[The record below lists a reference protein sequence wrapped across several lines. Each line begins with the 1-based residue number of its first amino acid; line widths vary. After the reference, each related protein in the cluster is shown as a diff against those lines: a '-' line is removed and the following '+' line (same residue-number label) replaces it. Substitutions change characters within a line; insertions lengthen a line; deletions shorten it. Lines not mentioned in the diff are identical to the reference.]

1 MPTTSDI
8 IADISQKDKT
18 GRPVYLSPTSRV
30 FSTRPWKIPTL
41 PFKVETTSKKHT
53 KFVMLS
59 LHPCIATHCIV
70 SNTKYGHLHLSSLA
84 APKLEYIATFL
95 AKQPKNESTLHA
107 FYAKVTKMPTSIP
120 KGRYRMVR
128 ILNLPSVCLVC

>member
-8 IADISQKDKT
+8 IGDINQREKT
-18 GRPVYLSPTSRV
+18 GQPVNLSPTSRV
-30 FSTRPWKIPTL
+30 FATRHWTIPTL
-41 PFKVETTSKKHT
+41 PFKVETTGKT
-53 KFVMLS
+53 LN
-59 LHPCIATHCIV
+59 LYAITAPIYATHCIV
-70 SNTKYGHLHLSSLA
+70 SNTKYGHLHLCPIA
-84 APKLEYIATFL
+84 APKLDFIGKFL
-95 AKQPKNESTLHA
+95 TKQCKSETTLHA

>member
-8 IADISQKDKT
+8 IGDINQREKT
-18 GRPVYLSPTSRV
+18 GQPVYLSPTSRV
-30 FSTRPWKIPTL
+30 FSTRQWKIPTL

-70 SNTKYGHLHLSSLA
+70 SNTKYGHLHLSPIA
-84 APKLEYIATFL
+84 APKLDFIGKFL
-95 AKQPKNESTLHA
+95 TKQCKSETTLHA

-120 KGRYRMVR
+120 KGRYKMVS
-128 ILNLPSVCLVC
+128 LS